1 MSAENMDLT
10 TVSGVPLNDA
20 LDSNKKWVLTQ
31 WTHFW
36 GFSLSHNFIQ
46 KISENSR
53 ADSQKPNEWD
63 IWRECYSFS
72 ETENRAFVIATRE
85 AESLIQKINAF
96 GTWKCSLSTETDA
109 LGNLY
114 LKVQGEKESRWEG
127 FETHMVGSHL
137 DSVENGG
144 KYDGVAGVAA
154 GLEILQQ
161 VLFHQS
167 QGTLQNSF
175 CLTLF
180 RSEESSPNN
189 GVACLGSSIATGTI
203 DVEKLEKIAY
213 KKQNGRDVY
222 LKEHLESSLIKYF
235 QARARNKRWDKWE
248 MLWWEWDEYIDHEW
262 WYWFCQKL
270 NITEQNYR
278 TWDWWNK
285 ILELQKNPRITNKN
299 TQSYHELHIEQG
311 TLIASWVNIQLWII
325 SGGIGGAKRYK
336 TMERIPV
343 ESQEVSAKDYEVYS
357 FDVFW
362 KSDHTGSTP
371 NNLILESSKYRR
383 DAHIATNLFLRLF
396 LEKDFGEFIA
406 SEAQN
411 DEGYTKIPFHQRVTL
426 AIRKDKK
433 EAFTQFLRQQWTLL
447 REENRVVIHKGKYFS
462 SKSDIKV
469 IQSLWAKQMISSLLR
484 VSEIASVEFEKQ
496 KAENPEEKEFGT
508 TRATLTNVK
517 LIPEGL
523 NFQLD
528 VREVDSDDVK
538 ELMKWVSQALQSI
551 LPEGIVWLEKVSEK
565 SHQKVDTALRDTA
578 HEIAKILGYKTIFL
592 PSIPGHDAD
601 RLAAVGIPVSMIFV
615 KQQDGVSYSPT
626 EKMTREDYNKA
637 SEVFMKTVLA
647 KLV

>member
-1 MSAENMDLT
+1 MSLQNMDFT
-10 TVSGVPLNDA
+10 TASGVPLNEA
-20 LDSNKKWVLTQ
+20 LDSNTKWILVQ

-46 KISENSR
+46 KISENGR
-53 ADSQKPNEWD
+53 IDSQKPNEWD

-72 ETENRAFVIATRE
+72 ERENRAFIIALRQT
-85 AESLIQKINAF
+85 ESLVQKINSLR
-96 GTWKCSLSTETDA
+96 GWKCSLDIETDA
-109 LGNLY
+109 IGNLY
-114 LKVQGEKESRWEG
+114 FKVKWEKESLGED

-167 QGTLQNSF
+167 KWTLQNSF

-203 DVEKLEKIAY
+203 DAEKLEKVVY
-213 KKQNGRDVY
+213 KNENGVNIL
-222 LKEHLESSLIKYF
+222 LKGYFESSLMKYF
-235 QARARNKRWDKWE
+235 QARARKDRWDKWE
-248 MLWWEWDEYIDHEW
+248 ILWWKWDEYIDHEW
-262 WYWFCQKL
+262 WYWFCQKYD
-270 NITEQNYR
+270 ITEQNYGSG
-278 TWDWWNK
+278 DWWNK

-311 TLIASWVNIQLWII
+311 TLIASSEAHLWIV

-336 TMERIPV
+336 TRERIPV
-343 ESQEVSAKDYEVYS
+343 ESQEVSAHDYEVYC
-357 FDVFW
+357 FDIFW
-362 KSDHTGSTP
+362 KSDHTWSTP
-371 NNLILESSKYRR
+371 NNLTLESAEYRK
-383 DAHIATNLFLRLF
+383 DAQIAANLLLRIF
-396 LEKDFGEFIA
+396 LEKDFWELIA
-406 SEAQN
+406 SQAQN

-433 EAFTQFLRQQWTLL
+433 EAFIQFLRQQWTLL
-447 REENRVVIHKGKYFS
+447 REENGVIIQKGRYIFS
-462 SKSDIKV
+462 RTNIQV
-469 IQSLWAKQMISSLLR
+469 IERWSAKQMVSSLLW

-508 TRATLTNVK
+508 TRATLSNVK
-517 LIPEGL
+517 LTPEGL

-601 RLAAVGIPVSMIFV
+601 RLAAVWIPVSMVFV
-615 KQQDGVSYSPT
+615 RQEDGVSHSPA
-626 EKMTREDYNKA
+626 EKMTRKDYNKA
-637 SEVFMKTVLA
+637 CEVLMKTVLA